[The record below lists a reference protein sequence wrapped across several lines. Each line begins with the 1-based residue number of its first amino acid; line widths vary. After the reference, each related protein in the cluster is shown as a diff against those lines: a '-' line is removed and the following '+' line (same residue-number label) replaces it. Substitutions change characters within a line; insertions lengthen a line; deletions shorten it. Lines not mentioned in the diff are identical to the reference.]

1 VPADDNDTAGMVFIP
16 GGTFVMG
23 SERHRPEERFTHV
36 VRVDGFWIDRH
47 EVTNAQFREFV
58 AATGYVTLA
67 ERGIDPENHPGMP
80 KELLAPGSVVFVKP
94 TDVAGGGRVTQWF
107 QYVAGA
113 NWRAP
118 AGPGSS
124 IDGQGESSGR
134 AYRLRGCARLCA
146 LART

>member
-1 VPADDNDTAGMVFIP
+1 MAGFYAGSAQSDSAASGIGSCAAYSGLPSEDSDTAGMVFIR

-67 ERGIDPENHPGMP
+67 ERGLDPATHPGNAQGAARSRLGGVHP
-80 KELLAPGSVVFVKP
+80 AHQCRGRRADHAVV
-94 TDVAGGGRVTQWF
+94 A
-107 QYVAGA
+107 
-113 NWRAP
+113 
-118 AGPGSS
+118 
-124 IDGQGESSGR
+124 
-134 AYRLRGCARLCA
+134 
-146 LART
+146 